1 MQDQNV
7 KNLLS
12 FLEASPTAFHAVENM
27 AEQLKKH
34 GFLPLLESES
44 WNLETGKGYFVT
56 RNQSSIIAFRMPQKS
71 ASSFMIT
78 ASHTDSPAFKL
89 KNEFEATAFDQYVR
103 LVVEPYGGSIFS
115 TWTDHPL
122 SVAGRVIL
130 EKDGNFLAK
139 TVKIDR
145 DLVLIPNL
153 AIHMNREVNTGYK
166 WNAAVDMLPLFSQN
180 NQGKETLK
188 SILAQELNCSVE
200 EIRGFDLFLYNR
212 QKGSVWGANEE
223 FFSSP
228 RIDNLMCLYGTLEG
242 LLEANPLHTVNLLL
256 AADNEET
263 GSATKQGAGSVF
275 LSDTLSR
282 ICESLNADK
291 RQMLASSMM
300 ISADNGHA
308 KHPNHPEM
316 SDAKN
321 SPHLNGGVVIK
332 SNAAQKYTTDG
343 ISCALFESI
352 CKNAEVPV
360 QYYANRSDLPGGST
374 LGSISNTQVP
384 LITVDIGMAQL
395 AMHSS
400 YETAGC
406 KDIEYLIR
414 AMTEFYQYE
423 LKAIGDGSYQLLKN
437 GKEGGKHA

>member
-1 MQDQNV
+1 
-7 KNLLS
+7 
-12 FLEASPTAFHAVENM
+12 
-27 AEQLKKH
+27 
-34 GFLPLLESES
+34 
-44 WNLETGKGYFVT
+44 
-56 RNQSSIIAFRMPQKS
+56 
-71 ASSFMIT
+71 
-78 ASHTDSPAFKL
+78 
-89 KNEFEATAFDQYVR
+89 VR

-115 TWTDHPL
+115 TWTDRPL
-122 SVAGRVIL
+122 SVAGRIIL

-153 AIHMNREVNTGYK
+153 AIHMNRDVNTGYK

-180 NQGKETLK
+180 NQGNATLK
-188 SILAQELNCSVE
+188 SILAQELNCEVE
-200 EIRGFDLFLYNR
+200 DIRGFDLFLYNR

-242 LLEANPLHTVNLLL
+242 LLAAKPLHAINLLL
-256 AADNEET
+256 SADNEET

-321 SPHLNGGVVIK
+321 APHLNGGVVIK

-352 CKNAEVPV
+352 CKSAGVPV

-400 YETAGC
+400 YETA
-406 KDIEYLIR
+406 DAADTV
-414 AMTEFYQYE
+414 AMVNALTAFFGKS
-423 LKAIGDGSYQLLKN
+423 LKMESDGTYRLK
-437 GKEGGKHA
+437 